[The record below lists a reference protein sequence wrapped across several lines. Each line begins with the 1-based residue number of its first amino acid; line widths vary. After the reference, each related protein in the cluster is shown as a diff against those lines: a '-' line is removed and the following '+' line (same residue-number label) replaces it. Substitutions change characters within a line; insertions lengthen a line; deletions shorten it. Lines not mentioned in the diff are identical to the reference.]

1 MILPPKKRPAGS
13 GVPPGVLKNLLFLN
27 LLILLALLFTA
38 FGLHY
43 FLRPRAL
50 PTLAGATGGKGPS
63 AVGILSF
70 WELETGRAIKL
81 LLEGIPII
89 KRSFNP

>member
-1 MILPPKKRPAGS
+1 MTLRRKKRPAGL
-13 GVPPGVLKNLLFLN
+13 GIPPGVMKNFLFLN
-27 LLILLALLFTA
+27 LLIFLTLLVTA

-50 PTLAGATGGKGPS
+50 PTLAGAAGGERSSTAG
-63 AVGILSF
+63 VLMF
-70 WELETGRAIKL
+70 WELETGRAIRL
-81 LLEGIPII
+81 LFEGLPIL